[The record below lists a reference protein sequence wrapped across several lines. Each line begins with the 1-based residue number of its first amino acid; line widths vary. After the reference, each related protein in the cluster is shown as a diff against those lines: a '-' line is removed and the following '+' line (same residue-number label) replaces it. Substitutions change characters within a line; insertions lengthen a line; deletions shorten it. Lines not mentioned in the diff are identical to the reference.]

1 MNGLSNNDS
10 QTEYI
15 HRTFWNT
22 WDIPVKCYKLY
33 SFRARGDN
41 FKPVRVNPVSLSEG
55 KVKKISVDVNI
66 SFDLFGLNFFWY

>member
-10 QTEYI
+10 QTEHI

-55 KVKKISVDVNI
+55 KVKKISVYVNI
-66 SFDLFGLNFFWY
+66 SFYLFGLNFFWY